1 MRRVSLLVILIGL
14 LVLPACTSSGQS
26 GDQDCANKAIIDYV
40 PIFQHEGIKYQQ
52 LASSY
57 GSSMQQQAG
66 PQVGQIMYKMSDHA
80 CLGYI
85 MKDGDATL
93 LDIGTVLYQVDGYKP
108 ESRLLAGGDVYIA
121 SDNPA
126 ASTVDDLLD
135 IQGKI
140 AAVQFVS
147 GEDGSVLSTFSP
159 EAADAFAE
167 AYTKLSYK
175 SFAVLYKELKGIPGD
190 SYRLRIKLKD
200 GSDLDLSYWPK
211 QKLLTPGNVVDDDF
225 DKLITKQRAALYAQK
240 Q

>member
-1 MRRVSLLVILIGL
+1 MLFTILIAL
-14 LVLPACTSSGQS
+14 LILPACTSFGAS
-26 GDQDCANKAIIDYV
+26 DDRNCANKAELDYISV
-40 PIFQHEGIKYQQ
+40 FQHEGIKYGQ
-52 LASSY
+52 L
-57 GSSMQQQAG
+57 GSSSGSTLKQQAG
-66 PQVGQIMYKMSDHA
+66 PQVGQIMYKMSGHA
-80 CLGYI
+80 CEGHI

-108 ESRLLAGGDVYIA
+108 ESRLLAGGELYLA

-126 ASTVDDLLD
+126 AATVDDLLD

-159 EAADAFAE
+159 EAADAFAQ

-175 SFAVLYKELKGIPGD
+175 SFAVLYKEHKGIPGD

-200 GSDLDLSYWPK
+200 GSDLALAYWPK
-211 QKLLTPGNVVDDDF
+211 QKVLTPGNVVDDAF
-225 DKLITKQRAALYAQK
+225 DKLITEQRAALYAQK
-240 Q
+240 H